1 MGGVGPGKM
10 SKHELFIQG
19 SGKPAGWRGYF
30 PEAAGEGK
38 PGRTWKQKAW
48 QLSSRAGPSHLPIS
62 GILAGRAWTK
72 SSIFPH
78 LYLSLVPENPPA
90 SPDVT
95 DLAVLGKGSWLLLL
109 PLSLALIL
117 VGIIQA
123 QGMGAGA
130 RDEVRT

>member
-30 PEAAGEGK
+30 PEAAAEGK

-48 QLSSRAGPSHLPIS
+48 QLSSRAGPSQLPIS
-62 GILAGRAWTK
+62 GILAGRAWRK
-72 SSIFPH
+72 SSIFPQ

-95 DLAVLGKGSWLLLL
+95 DLARPREEELAAP
-109 PLSLALIL
+109 PLS
-117 VGIIQA
+117 VSSFDPGWNHPGPRNGGGG
-123 QGMGAGA
+123 QG
-130 RDEVRT
+130 